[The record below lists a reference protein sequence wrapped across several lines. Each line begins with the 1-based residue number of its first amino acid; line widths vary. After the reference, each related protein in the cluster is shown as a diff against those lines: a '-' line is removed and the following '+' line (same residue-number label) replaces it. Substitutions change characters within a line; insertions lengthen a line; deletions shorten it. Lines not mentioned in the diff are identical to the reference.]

1 MHPLVVHE
9 YFRVT
14 PPPVDMPP
22 STRQVPAPARP
33 FHRAACGQDAPA
45 LPAHSG
51 GGSLG
56 CGGRERERSGGS
68 RKPAVGF
75 RRCTPQPSP
84 SARSRPTPASS
95 LRHGQRPSIS
105 VSSEKL
111 KKVRMATM
119 AARRPTLSK
128 VSGEVLQPRMRVRP
142 GAGTARGIGA
152 AVGDRHEAELRLGDG
167 SGRQLLLAATGHVSS
182 VLQTERQEEPSQ
194 AWRVLPRAS
203 AALSDW
209 LAMLRFLTRGAD
221 PDPGRGERWHGT

>member
-1 MHPLVVHE
+1 MSTFALLRRRSICRRAHA
-9 YFRVT
+9 RC
-14 PPPVDMPP
+14 PPPRALFTGPPAARMPP
-22 STRQVPAPARP
+22 PY
-33 FHRAACGQDAPA
+33 
-45 LPAHSG
+45 PAHSG

-75 RRCTPQPSP
+75 RRRTPQPSP

-182 VLQTERQEEPSQ
+182 VLKPS
-194 AWRVLPRAS
+194 ARRSPAKHGGCSPAR
-203 AALSDW
+203 
-209 LAMLRFLTRGAD
+209 LRR
-221 PDPGRGERWHGT
+221 